1 MRKELEPMEQA
12 FTFLKF
18 SANEIEE
25 YRENMMHGR
34 SPYHSLR
41 LIPAEYGSPAKARRL
56 DTNANTEFL
65 SQYNL
70 GTQGLRLPK
79 EEIINRLYGGVDRLE
94 NSPLP
99 LLDPVTG
106 QSLSGR
112 FVFPAEALSFSPNL
126 TERGFASNADDGNF
140 TIFEQ
145 ALQRANPDVLPTQH
159 QRKLNLYGFEGINPQ
174 RFGTNVQPEGII
186 YGDLDESQVHQL
198 NDNPLH
204 LYDISQASRLLN
216 PLVDARA
223 ELGDMKE
230 NTRKRI
236 QRAAQALMMA
246 GVPPILMDPENL
258 AANKIWSMDDPKL
271 AEPMGH
277 GDIQFMHD
285 PFQQWD
291 MGSGMN
297 TEDMHRQVTHGAM
310 SPEQLEL
317 LDHDLLFASEPM
329 DIAMR
334 LLKAY
339 LPTLQ
344 ERGRK
349 IDDQVS
355 LRWIPRYHES
365 TFHAPVPFHSS
376 RGNVNWEQRLQNE
389 KLKAPKDSAH
399 SQRKTL
405 PGVFE
410 GDSKT
415 PSNEPITGSWVAP
428 ATQQGAMGADVSFN
442 DKGLLMAIDENPDWW
457 RTVQQG
463 AAQESPGGEGFKYGG
478 FDKEAF
484 SKIPTPNISPI
495 SMLHYQMA
503 LESPM
508 LEEDEVAQRFPDE
521 HELITQFPN
530 IKTEDIWGPPADSAI
545 NPLKVASEPMD
556 LAMRLLKRQTNLG
569 EHHQDFPS
577 PYGPVVAYHGTTGD
591 DARKIMGG
599 DGLKTHSDNYRT
611 ISTNPSEALSYGID
625 RSVGHRGGG
634 THSEPKL
641 LAIRQA
647 AFDQNHPNYIGP
659 SHNFKTA
666 QRQTVDFSDATH
678 YGGNIPRQF
687 LTNTPI
693 TNPVLENT
701 AQARTNNQNDINIA
715 MSRPALSTRGQI
727 AQREN
732 TEIDTPKLQQT
743 NQRGEVRPKEPS
755 SRMMRWGRNREQ
767 IMDDYN
773 QRMAQ
778 YMQPNPV
785 VQPTDPNQQQLPL
798 QQPQVQQPQV
808 QQPQVQQPQVQQP
821 QVQQPQVQQPQ
832 VQQPQ
837 VQQPQM
843 IQQGEPMDLAMQLLK
858 ERVSPEAKRHK
869 LEYDKKYESSPER
882 VKYRE
887 ELNRER
893 RRRHIMGQGGPD
905 MSHTRQHTIVP
916 EDPHTNR
923 ARHFK
928 DKGTL
933 L

>member
-1 MRKELEPMEQA
+1 MRKVFVKQIDSTPEAPAELVSLSHGSALIGANKSCTLCGATPAVIKARYKNPLGNIDYTHIFCDNCADKYGVGQSGTVYKVEPMEQA

-41 LIPAEYGSPAKARRL
+41 LIPAEYGSPAKARKL

-65 SQYNL
+65 SQFNL

-79 EEIINRLYGGVDRLE
+79 KDIINRLYGGIDRVE

-126 TERGFASNADDGNF
+126 TERGFASQADDGNF

-174 RFGTNVQPEGII
+174 RFGTNIQPEGII

-223 ELGDMKE
+223 ELGDMRE

-236 QRAAQALMMA
+236 QRAGQALMMA

-258 AANKIWSMDDPKL
+258 AANKIWSMDDPRL

-317 LDHDLLFASEPM
+317 LDHELIFASEPM
-329 DIAMR
+329 EIAMR
-334 LLKAY
+334 LLKMPQEAKDYATQIHEGQMYGEQPYMNHVEDVASGFDDPHLQRIAY
-339 LPTLQ
+339 LHDTIEDSETGIGEIH
-344 ERGRK
+344 ERFGEN
-349 IDDQVS
+349 VG
-355 LRWIPRYHES
+355 
-365 TFHAPVPFHSS
+365 HAVDALT
-376 RGNVNWEQRLQNE
+376 RRQGEQYFDYINRVKE
-389 KLKAPKDSAH
+389 HP
-399 SQRKTL
+399 
-405 PGVFE
+405 E
-410 GDSKT
+410 
-415 PSNEPITGSWVAP
+415 
-428 ATQQGAMGADVSFN
+428 ATQVKLADLHSN
-442 DKGLLMAIDENPDWW
+442 LKNNPNESLARRYQKAIGILTN
-457 RTVQQG
+457 
-463 AAQESPGGEGFKYGG
+463 K
-478 FDKEAF
+478 
-484 SKIPTPNISPI
+484 
-495 SMLHYQMA
+495 
-503 LESPM
+503 
-508 LEEDEVAQRFPDE
+508 
-521 HELITQFPN
+521 
-530 IKTEDIWGPPADSAI
+530 
-545 NPLKVASEPMD
+545 SEPMEI
-556 LAMRLLKRQTNLG
+556 AMR
-569 EHHQDFPS
+569 
-577 PYGPVVAYHGTTGD
+577 
-591 DARKIMGG
+591 
-599 DGLKTHSDNYRT
+599 
-611 ISTNPSEALSYGID
+611 
-625 RSVGHRGGG
+625 
-634 THSEPKL
+634 
-641 LAIRQA
+641 
-647 AFDQNHPNYIGP
+647 
-659 SHNFKTA
+659 
-666 QRQTVDFSDATH
+666 
-678 YGGNIPRQF
+678 
-687 LTNTPI
+687 
-693 TNPVLENT
+693 
-701 AQARTNNQNDINIA
+701 
-715 MSRPALSTRGQI
+715 
-727 AQREN
+727 
-732 TEIDTPKLQQT
+732 
-743 NQRGEVRPKEPS
+743 
-755 SRMMRWGRNREQ
+755 
-767 IMDDYN
+767 
-773 QRMAQ
+773 
-778 YMQPNPV
+778 
-785 VQPTDPNQQQLPL
+785 
-798 QQPQVQQPQV
+798 
-808 QQPQVQQPQVQQP
+808 
-821 QVQQPQVQQPQ
+821 
-832 VQQPQ
+832 
-837 VQQPQM
+837 
-843 IQQGEPMDLAMQLLK
+843 LLK

-887 ELNRER
+887 DLNRER

-905 MSHTRQHTIVP
+905 MSHTSQHTIVP